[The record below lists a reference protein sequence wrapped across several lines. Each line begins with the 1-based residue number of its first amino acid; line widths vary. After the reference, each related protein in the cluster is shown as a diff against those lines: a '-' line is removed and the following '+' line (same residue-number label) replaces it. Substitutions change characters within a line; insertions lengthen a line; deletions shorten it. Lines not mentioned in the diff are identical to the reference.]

1 MILVTLGTQDKPF
14 ERLLA
19 SIEEQIEKGNIIEE
33 VVVQAGYTKF
43 STDKMQ
49 VFDLVDREEFVRLVN
64 ECNILITHGGVG
76 SILTGLKN
84 NKKVIACPRL
94 YKYGEHMNDHQM
106 QIVSV
111 FAKEGYLLEYQEND
125 DLGEVLK
132 RVADFSPKKFASNTE
147 KFVNMIEQFIEHN

>member
-1 MILVTLGTQDKPF
+1 MIFVTLGTQDKPF

-19 SIEEQIEKGNIIEE
+19 SIEEQIEKENIIEE
-33 VVVQAGYTKF
+33 VVVQAGYTKYA
-43 STDKMQ
+43 TEKMQ

-132 RVADFSPKKFASNTE
+132 RVADFSPKKFVSNTE

>member
-1 MILVTLGTQDKPF
+1 MDQ
-14 ERLLA
+14 LL
-19 SIEEQIEKGNIIEE
+19 
-33 VVVQAGYTKF
+33 
-43 STDKMQ
+43 KMQ

>member
-1 MILVTLGTQDKPF
+1 MIFVTLGTQDKPF

-33 VVVQAGYTKF
+33 VVVQAGYTKYA
-43 STDKMQ
+43 TEKMQ

-64 ECNILITHGGVG
+64 ECNILITHGGLG

>member
-1 MILVTLGTQDKPF
+1 MIFVTLGTQDKPF

-33 VVVQAGYTKF
+33 VVVQAGYTKYA
-43 STDKMQ
+43 TEKMQ

>member
-1 MILVTLGTQDKPF
+1 MIFVTLGTQDKPF

-43 STDKMQ
+43 STEKMQ

>member
-1 MILVTLGTQDKPF
+1 MIFVTLGTQDKPF

-33 VVVQAGYTKF
+33 VVVQAGHTKY
-43 STDKMQ
+43 STEKMQ